1 MNENP
6 GKTSSAPCTNF
17 SIYALAKVNEKR
29 PNSESPTLVT
39 KAEFGIVKR
48 ERIYVLWVD
57 RIAHKAT
64 SGMGIESH
72 QEEESKVVG
81 VPEHLKCLMT
91 DLMMSSRIH
100 QEHDEKHKVSCYAS
114 RLGVVNL
121 LGKLSSQ
128 FLTRHEGLATGTELK
143 RMNIRARST
152 VIKLT

>member
-1 MNENP
+1 MDENP
-6 GKTSSAPCTNF
+6 GKTSSASCTNF
-17 SIYALAKVNEKR
+17 SIYTLAEVNEER

-39 KAEFGIVKR
+39 KTKFGVVER
-48 ERIYVLWVD
+48 ERFNIFWVD

-64 SGMGIESH
+64 SSMGKESH
-72 QEEESKVVG
+72 QEEKGKVMG

-114 RLGVVNL
+114 SLSVVNL
-121 LGKLSSQ
+121 LGKLSPQ
-128 FLTRHEGLATGTELK
+128 FLTRHVGLATINEMK

-152 VIKLT
+152 VMKLT